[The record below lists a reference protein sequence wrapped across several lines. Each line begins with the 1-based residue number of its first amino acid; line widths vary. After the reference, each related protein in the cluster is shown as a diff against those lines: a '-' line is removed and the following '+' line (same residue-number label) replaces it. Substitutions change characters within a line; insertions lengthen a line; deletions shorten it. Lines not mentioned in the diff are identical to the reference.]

1 MLVPNTPEHR
11 ETELECK
18 MCIFDK
24 TKLAINE
31 AILAQALAAQADCV
45 LVKSKAVRSGKAM
58 AYSASIHLL
67 P

>member
-1 MLVPNTPEHR
+1 
-11 ETELECK
+11 

-45 LVKSKAVRSGKAM
+45 LVKSKAMRSGEAT
-58 AYSASIHLL
+58 ACSASIHLL